1 MNVYETKIITDN
13 EQKQLSKREKDYPYI
28 LEDNS
33 LSIIEY
39 YNKHFH
45 KIWLSHKIEILK
57 ILKDEDSND
66 KYIELKAFTN
76 FGEEVFIISMSKL
89 NKKEFPTLQQKWTF
103 NEKHIDLIIEYIL
116 IKCQHITTHILYK
129 TVGWFE
135 YNNELLFRTNRII
148 TDDKKIFNL
157 YQYRG
162 NFQLQGK
169 IYDDNFELYLKD
181 LNRLLTTGGTM
192 FAVVVGLSSALV
204 SLLKHFIKIEN
215 IFIHLFGD
223 SSSGKSTF
231 LKLAVSMWG
240 SPDSPPLVS
249 EWNSTVNAIYATLS
263 GNLGIALGI
272 DEASCTNSDF
282 STLIYNISHGRDK
295 AKCNK
300 DSSLRE
306 ERTWN
311 TTIISTA
318 EESLLDKTK
327 RNSGIKARC
336 IEFCDLIITS
346 DSNHADSINDF
357 ILQNFGVM
365 GIRFVELLY
374 KKSHEIVINDYNLC
388 RKYLNGK
395 IKNKINISDRLIKSY
410 AVLLQT
416 TLYIRRMGI
425 AVEPIKIVDILIQ
438 QHQQLIENNNS
449 VDEII
454 NILTDYVIANK
465 NKFPTVKKGIPMEN
479 ISCEGVIENDKL
491 YIIDTVFNKIVF
503 SNRFSDFTLVKKWL
517 NKKGYLEKHNGKYY
531 KYKIISGIKTKCYE
545 ISIPM
550 LKMTDLP
557 ITKEKLEKHKA
568 N

>member
-336 IEFCDLIITS
+336 IEFCDLDITR

-374 KKSHEIVINDYNLC
+374 KKVM
-388 RKYLNGK
+388 K
-395 IKNKINISDRLIKSY
+395 
-410 AVLLQT
+410 
-416 TLYIRRMGI
+416 
-425 AVEPIKIVDILIQ
+425 
-438 QHQQLIENNNS
+438 
-449 VDEII
+449 
-454 NILTDYVIANK
+454 
-465 NKFPTVKKGIPMEN
+465 
-479 ISCEGVIENDKL
+479 
-491 YIIDTVFNKIVF
+491 
-503 SNRFSDFTLVKKWL
+503 
-517 NKKGYLEKHNGKYY
+517 
-531 KYKIISGIKTKCYE
+531 
-545 ISIPM
+545 
-550 LKMTDLP
+550 
-557 ITKEKLEKHKA
+557 
-568 N
+568 